1 MSSTLVF
8 GATIAAY
15 VFAAVAH
22 ILSIYRR
29 DWERVSLW
37 GTRLAWVLH
46 TLELVFI
53 VVENKRPPLLSLY
66 ETAIFLTWVLIL
78 NYLLWEML
86 MKAQGV
92 GTFLIPVTLGLLLGA
107 LLLPRTEPNL
117 ALTRSSGT
125 LVGWHIA
132 VSLGAYGLL
141 LMSFVTAAAYL
152 FQAKQLRDKA
162 FRPIYYRLPPLEALD
177 RWSHRFV
184 LIGFPVLTVGL
195 ASGLALARLEWSG
208 DWTLDAKILWSVL
221 SWIIYAGYLI
231 VRYRWG
237 WAGRRAAFWSVVGFS
252 ALVANYFLINLFAT
266 ELHRWGL

>member
-1 MSSTLVF
+1 
-8 GATIAAY
+8 
-15 VFAAVAH
+15 
-22 ILSIYRR
+22 
-29 DWERVSLW
+29 
-37 GTRLAWVLH
+37 LAWVLH
-46 TLELVFI
+46 TLELVLI

-92 GTFLIPVTLGLLLGA
+92 GTFLIPVTFGLLVGA

-117 ALTRSSGT
+117 ALTGGTSGA

-177 RWSHRFV
+177 RWSLRFV
-184 LIGFPVLTVGL
+184 QIGFPLLTVGL
-195 ASGLALARLEWSG
+195 VSGLVLARLEWQN
-208 DWTLDAKILWSVL
+208 WTLDPKILWSFL
-221 SWIIYAGYLI
+221 SWVIYGGYLAM
-231 VRYRWG
+231 RYRWG

-252 ALVANYFLINLFAT
+252 TLVANYFLINLFAT
-266 ELHRWGL
+266 ELHRWGLK